1 MVKSRERSLVEG
13 STSPGAGP
21 EKMYFS
27 SLSSS
32 FLFIGC
38 RQAAFEDKHLNKT
51 KPEDSSDIPLPNGY
65 AFLQSPWCQPRQF
78 GSFSSVSRVGG
89 K

>member
-1 MVKSRERSLVEG
+1 MKSRGRSLVEG
-13 STSPGAGP
+13 ITSPGAGP

-27 SLSSS
+27 SLSFS
-32 FLFIGC
+32 FVFIGC
-38 RQAAFEDKHLNKT
+38 RQSAFEDKHLNKT
-51 KPEDSSDIPLPNGY
+51 KPEGSADIPLPNGY
-65 AFLQSPWCQPRQF
+65 GFTQSPRCQPHQF